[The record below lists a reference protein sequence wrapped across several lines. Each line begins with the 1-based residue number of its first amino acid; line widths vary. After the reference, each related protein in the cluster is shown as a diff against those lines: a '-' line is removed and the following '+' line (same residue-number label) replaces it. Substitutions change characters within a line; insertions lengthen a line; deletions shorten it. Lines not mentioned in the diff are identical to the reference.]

1 MTLRLPTASRVF
13 PGSLPQG
20 FSCLSLL
27 LLQGRDF
34 PFDDCGRAF
43 TCLPVE
49 NPRAP
54 VEATVCNLD
63 CLLDTMSYRVRP
75 AAPSGPCP
83 SVTAPPA
90 LICVAQTGCQEEQFG
105 VLRVS

>member
-75 AAPSGPCP
+75 AALSLCHC
-83 SVTAPPA
+83 TASFSLCSSDRMPGRA
-90 LICVAQTGCQEEQFG
+90 VWCTQ
-105 VLRVS
+105 S

>member
-1 MTLRLPTASRVF
+1 MTFYLRTASRVS
-13 PGSLPQG
+13 PGSLPQR

-27 LLQGRDF
+27 VLQGRDF

-49 NPRAP
+49 NARAP

-63 CLLDTMSYRVRP
+63 CLLDIMSYRVRP
-75 AAPSGPCP
+75 PAPLGPFP
-83 SVTAPPA
+83 SLTAPPA
-90 LICVAQTGCQEEQFG
+90 VVCVAQMGCQEERLG
-105 VLRVS
+105 VLRAS